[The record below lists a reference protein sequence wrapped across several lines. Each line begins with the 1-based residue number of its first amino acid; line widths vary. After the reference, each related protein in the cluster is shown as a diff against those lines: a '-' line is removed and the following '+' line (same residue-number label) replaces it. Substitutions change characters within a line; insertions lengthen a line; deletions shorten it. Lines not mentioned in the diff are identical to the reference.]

1 MSRGQRS
8 EMSRLTNIIQLM
20 STWSETDGTNEH
32 TISPFSVCVCVCERE
47 RGTPGCYN
55 PNLTSSWPFSVIK
68 LIQFCTD
75 TGGCEQVK
83 LIWLLSLHWGL
94 EQRWENNE
102 FSLCLYFW
110 DHQRSKDMRAKL
122 QCLWSFITLNI
133 SKGRKYV
140 NCRETTRFLYC
151 FNITQCSLVGF
162 TARY

>member
-1 MSRGQRS
+1 MEQMNTQSIRS
-8 EMSRLTNIIQLM
+8 V
-20 STWSETDGTNEH
+20 
-32 TISPFSVCVCVCERE
+32 FVCVRVCERKRE

-75 TGGCEQVK
+75 TGGCELVK
-83 LIWLLSLHWGL
+83 LIWLFSLHWGL
-94 EQRWENNE
+94 EQRWGKNNE

-110 DHQRSKDMRAKL
+110 DHQQSKDMTAKL

-133 SKGRKYV
+133 SKGRTYV
-140 NCRETTRFLYC
+140 NCRETTLFLYC

-162 TARY
+162 TGRY